1 MARSANVLARS
12 VLLNERSVHP
22 VCSRLDGEYG
32 LGDIS
37 MSVPAVLGSEGLIR
51 RLPPIVDAWEQEKLE
66 ESADSIRAV
75 YAEATSESDEGG
87 ETSATSEE
95 A

>member
-1 MARSANVLARS
+1 
-12 VLLNERSVHP
+12 
-22 VCSRLDGEYG
+22 
-32 LGDIS
+32 

-75 YAEATSESDEGG
+75 YAEATSE
-87 ETSATSEE
+87 E